1 MLFSLNLLEIFPI
14 FLINIFF
21 FFIFL
26 SILVLSYPLG
36 KYFLYNYCENDLLK
50 HSLFSLVVFST
61 LVSIATNLAPVFGKY
76 LIVTFYLINSLILI
90 FNKRIRSNFYQ
101 TILLSKK
108 IFLFIFIIFL
118 LLSIIFK
125 SIFAEDGKLIILFD
139 DHITY
144 FINPISE
151 ILTSDYFSRLKILSL
166 YPLEWGTFHFFPASF
181 NSFYLFPIY
190 DSGSIGVIVLKLF
203 FLSIFLYVFFASFI
217 NKKENKNI
225 ILNFLFVFIVFILAF
240 SPKVIYL
247 VLTNNFIPA
256 ISSIFIIQSIIN
268 KKKNEFLVWTI
279 ILSISS
285 FKNIF
290 ISLILIIY
298 YLKEEKLLNFSDFL
312 KKIKKILN
320 LPNIILS
327 ILFIFYILSTFYNSE
342 SVNEKFH
349 LLTGKYYWWLTTTT
363 NTLIENYIYFILTI
377 FFFTLVYL
385 FLFKKKEKFF
395 PDLAKNDLIYL
406 SLFLVLPF
414 ICLSLLLFKQEIVNY
429 FEIIKL
435 EIFFES
441 FTVANLKYYFFVP
454 LIWGIALLSF
464 NKAIKYTF
472 MIAILLYTFLS
483 IFIYNSIT
491 VPGIYI
497 IELMI
502 LFFIFRLLQDKKNFN
517 KLGVFSYLFIISIV
531 ISCLYKP
538 SIYYNSIVDY
548 NGKHG
553 SKLVFAID
561 DLKKLKNKEYLCP
574 QDIKSINQNKFAAS
588 ALSGILVKPY
598 YSEIS
603 IDDKY
608 DNWHNTSLRW
618 AVVPKKNYDNPCT
631 N

>member
-190 DSGSIGVIVLKLF
+190 DSGSIGAIVLKLF

-268 KKKNEFLVWTI
+268 KKKMSFLYG
-279 ILSISS
+279 L
-285 FKNIF
+285 
-290 ISLILIIY
+290 
-298 YLKEEKLLNFSDFL
+298 
-312 KKIKKILN
+312 
-320 LPNIILS
+320 
-327 ILFIFYILSTFYNSE
+327 
-342 SVNEKFH
+342 
-349 LLTGKYYWWLTTTT
+349 
-363 NTLIENYIYFILTI
+363 
-377 FFFTLVYL
+377 
-385 FLFKKKEKFF
+385 
-395 PDLAKNDLIYL
+395 
-406 SLFLVLPF
+406 
-414 ICLSLLLFKQEIVNY
+414 
-429 FEIIKL
+429 
-435 EIFFES
+435 
-441 FTVANLKYYFFVP
+441 
-454 LIWGIALLSF
+454 
-464 NKAIKYTF
+464 
-472 MIAILLYTFLS
+472 
-483 IFIYNSIT
+483 
-491 VPGIYI
+491 
-497 IELMI
+497 
-502 LFFIFRLLQDKKNFN
+502 
-517 KLGVFSYLFIISIV
+517 
-531 ISCLYKP
+531 
-538 SIYYNSIVDY
+538 
-548 NGKHG
+548 
-553 SKLVFAID
+553 
-561 DLKKLKNKEYLCP
+561 
-574 QDIKSINQNKFAAS
+574 
-588 ALSGILVKPY
+588 
-598 YSEIS
+598 
-603 IDDKY
+603 
-608 DNWHNTSLRW
+608 
-618 AVVPKKNYDNPCT
+618 
-631 N
+631 